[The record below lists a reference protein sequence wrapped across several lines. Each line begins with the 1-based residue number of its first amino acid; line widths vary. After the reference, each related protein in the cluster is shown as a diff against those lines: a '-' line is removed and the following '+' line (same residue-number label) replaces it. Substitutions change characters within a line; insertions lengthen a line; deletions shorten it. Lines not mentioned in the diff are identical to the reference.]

1 MVYHDNNARREQEL
15 MDTIQA
21 SKGELQKDYT
31 DQMSKLKSEVM
42 AGQESSSQEVVK
54 KLNKQNYQFKG
65 KETKFSTHS
74 TPQSR
79 STLTLQ
85 ERRLES

>member
-1 MVYHDNNARREQEL
+1 
-15 MDTIQA
+15 MDAIQA
-21 SKGELQKDYT
+21 SKQDLQKDFT
-31 DQMSKLKSEVM
+31 NQISKLNSEVTV
-42 AGQESSSQEVVK
+42 GQESSSQEVVK

-79 STLTLQ
+79 STSTLQ
-85 ERRLES
+85 ERSSES